1 MVAHALSPGNLV
13 IVPLERRR
21 ASTGTM
27 TLVCMVNCPLADVG
41 VASGQLSR
49 CLLA

>member
-1 MVAHALSPGNLV
+1 MVAHALSLANLV

-21 ASTGTM
+21 APTGTK
-27 TLVCMVNCPLADVG
+27 TIVCMVNSPLAGVG